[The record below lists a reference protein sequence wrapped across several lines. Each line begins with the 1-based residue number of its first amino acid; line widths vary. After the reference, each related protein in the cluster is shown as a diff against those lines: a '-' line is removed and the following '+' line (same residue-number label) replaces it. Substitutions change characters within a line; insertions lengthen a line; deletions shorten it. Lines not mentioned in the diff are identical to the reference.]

1 MYNNMIRYNE
11 IGSGDYYHWVN
22 KPLVRLITE
31 LETKKSRC
39 RIFSNQTLFFG
50 EKWADESEDYVNIW
64 AFTKFIRRN
73 INRFIE
79 ILVND
84 GMGIDQFVYDFID
97 DDRLLLDG
105 FILIT
110 NELIYHFNPII
121 EELKLRCP
129 LYAWS
134 KCDENTREFF
144 AQSKLCNYQ
153 V

>member
-1 MYNNMIRYNE
+1 MGIYKIY
-11 IGSGDYYHWVN
+11 SG
-22 KPLVRLITE
+22 
-31 LETKKSRC
+31 
-39 RIFSNQTLFFG
+39 
-50 EKWADESEDYVNIW
+50 
-64 AFTKFIRRN
+64 N

-84 GMGIDQFVYDFID
+84 GMGIDEFVDDFVD
-97 DDRLLLDG
+97 GDRTLLDG

-110 NELIYHFNPII
+110 NELINHFNPII

-134 KCDENTREFF
+134 NCDENTREFF

-153 V
+153 I